1 VRGRGTTPAYR
12 RLLSA
17 RPLGNGRDGG
27 LDQVGILDSVATPLL
42 NSVRD
47 RVGAELFSRVAG
59 PDGPSRRDRIANAPG
74 PRWFADDRP
83 IRVVHN
89 DAAMFAGGIRALLL
103 QSLHPLAMAGV
114 SAHSGFRGDP
124 WGRLQRTSHFL
135 AVTTFGSADDAEAMV
150 ARIRAIHERV
160 KGTAPDGRPYRASDP
175 HLLRWVHLAE
185 VDSFLSAHARYGEQ
199 PLSPDEQ
206 DGYVEDTARVADA
219 LGVID
224 PPTTVA
230 EMRKQLNAYR
240 PELRGTP
247 EARAAARFIVFT
259 PPLPLL
265 LRPAYGVLSASAVS
279 LLPVWAR
286 WPLRLPYLPVT
297 EAVAVRAAGQVLTRT
312 IRWAL
317 NAPAAS

>member
-1 VRGRGTTPAYR
+1 LWP
-12 RLLSA
+12 
-17 RPLGNGRDGG
+17 
-27 LDQVGILDSVATPLL
+27 VGILDRVASPLL

-135 AVTTFGSADDAEAMV
+135 AVTTFGSAEDAEAMV

-160 KGTAPDGRPYRASDP
+160 KGTAPDGRPYQASDP
-175 HLLRWVHLAE
+175 HLLRWVHVAE
-185 VDSFLSAHARYGEQ
+185 VDSFLAAHTRYGEQ
-199 PLSPDEQ
+199 PLTAAEQ
-206 DGYVEDTARVADA
+206 DGYVEDTSRVAAA

-230 EMRKQLNAYR
+230 ELQQQLNAYR
-240 PELRGTP
+240 PELRGTR

-265 LRPAYGVLSASAVS
+265 LRPAYGVLSATAVS

-297 EAVAVRAAGQVLTRT
+297 EAVGVRAAGEVMTRT

-317 NAPAAS
+317 SAPVPS